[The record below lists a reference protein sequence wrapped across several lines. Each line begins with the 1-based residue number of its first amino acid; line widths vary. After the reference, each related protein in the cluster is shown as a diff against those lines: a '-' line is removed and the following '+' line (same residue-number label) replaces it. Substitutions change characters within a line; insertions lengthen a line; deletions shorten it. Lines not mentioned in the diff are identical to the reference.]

1 MNMNMDLN
9 QNMINRLIGVYHK
22 INKII
27 AQDNNSHI
35 KRETTTLRKWDA
47 INVVIMDIMQTIV
60 NNKVKRIAT
69 VNLNN
74 QHQMDILIIHDDL
87 SI

>member
-1 MNMNMDLN
+1 
-9 QNMINRLIGVYHK
+9 
-22 INKII
+22 
-27 AQDNNSHI
+27 
-35 KRETTTLRKWDA
+35 
-47 INVVIMDIMQTIV
+47 MDIMQTIV
-60 NNKVKRIAT
+60 NNKVKKKKIAT

>member
-1 MNMNMDLN
+1 MENRDILLMIAKKRILNIMNMNMDLN

-35 KRETTTLRKWDA
+35 KRETTTLRK
-47 INVVIMDIMQTIV
+47 
-60 NNKVKRIAT
+60 
-69 VNLNN
+69 
-74 QHQMDILIIHDDL
+74 
-87 SI
+87 